1 MQLARCRSWIDPHSL
16 VFIDEGWRNTLMK
29 MVASQITE
37 LEMKIRNAFAS
48 EFALAKT
55 AAADTE
61 RRLFQADIFKGGRHA
76 RNYPVVQ
83 EDRTNFRIGP
93 KSPASA
99 ERRAAIYASRRTLSA
114 SRSNPLA
121 HSMGA

>member
-29 MVASQITE
+29 MVASQIAK

-48 EFALAKT
+48 EFALAET
-55 AAADTE
+55 AAAE
-61 RRLFQADIFKGGRHA
+61 RGKRFLKADIFKGGRHA

-99 ERRAAIYASRRTLSA
+99 ARRAA
-114 SRSNPLA
+114 
-121 HSMGA
+121 M